1 MKYHSVRF
9 ITCDFCGKIKDVVTE
24 VDDFYICLDC
34 AKEILKH
41 CIKNEKFYKAK
52 EQQEWQDF

>member
-9 ITCDFCGKIKDVVTE
+9 ITCDFCGKFKDVVTE
-24 VDDFYICLDC
+24 VDNFYICSDC
-34 AKEILKH
+34 AKEILEH

-52 EQQEWQDF
+52 EQQK